1 MDTALWG
8 AENMLLDMGYTPVPG
23 RETEMLS
30 MAPAAVGQHPVNM
43 NMVTSVARDCLLAC
57 VECRLLADVHD
68 VVSAKFPTTAEE
80 VIEFRRDHIGSI
92 EVCSRELLY
101 RKQQLSPEVRDLI
114 HRLLQKNPA
123 DRIKL
128 DRIVEHPWLRLQEC
142 PPSATAQDS
151 GMFTMTTTSS
161 SSSNISRP
169 GSRPLEKF
177 PVLTEY
183 SKESPGSQQ
192 VAGQPLT
199 PQLAP
204 LPSVASQASSRDI
217 VREVSIGSAS
227 GLTRQVS
234 TLDNELAAD
243 CETGQS
249 DKIYQCNICQKKM
262 KQKRN
267 FRAHVKKHIE
277 GTSFVCN
284 CGRKYQHRYHLTF
297 HLKNCTANSPIPTQR
312 KEKHLSCFYC
322 DKPFSRKYLLTRHV
336 ESVHLLKRYSCDLCG
351 LQFARSDILKRHIN
365 LHCKNND

>member
-1 MDTALWG
+1 M
-8 AENMLLDMGYTPVPG
+8 
-23 RETEMLS
+23 
-30 MAPAAVGQHPVNM
+30 
-43 NMVTSVARDCLLAC
+43 
-57 VECRLLADVHD
+57 
-68 VVSAKFPTTAEE
+68 
-80 VIEFRRDHIGSI
+80 
-92 EVCSRELLY
+92 
-101 RKQQLSPEVRDLI
+101 
-114 HRLLQKNPA
+114 
-123 DRIKL
+123 
-128 DRIVEHPWLRLQEC
+128 
-142 PPSATAQDS
+142 
-151 GMFTMTTTSS
+151 
-161 SSSNISRP
+161 
-169 GSRPLEKF
+169 
-177 PVLTEY
+177 
-183 SKESPGSQQ
+183 
-192 VAGQPLT
+192 AGQPLT

-204 LPSVASQASSRDI
+204 LPSVASQASSRDM